1 MSYEAS
7 SRPIGRPTMRPL
19 LMWVPLLAAVAMLTA
34 GCGAPS
40 ALLYKLYG
48 PPPIPPKYVVP
59 HEPLLLLVENAHSG
73 SVAIPE
79 ADELARVIYDDL
91 QEHHVA
97 PLVDFAKLHELRD
110 HNPQAFGKMTIADI
124 GRALGA
130 KQVLYLH
137 VDQINIEQPQGGDVV
152 RLKIAVQ
159 AKMVDV
165 PTAITVWPT
174 SGETEPYIHE
184 TRLQR
189 IEPGTTKSGLN
200 HQILRQSGT
209 DIARWFYQYQPETMT
224 EENADERLR

>member
-1 MSYEAS
+1 MPHRDRTAG
-7 SRPIGRPTMRPL
+7 PAAGATVPAAAL
-19 LMWVPLLAAVAMLTA
+19 LMFVVVALTGA
-34 GCGAPS
+34 GCGAP
-40 ALLYKLYG
+40 AAVLYKLMG

-59 HEPLLLLVENAHSG
+59 QVPLLLLVENAHSG

-97 PLVDFAKLHELRD
+97 PLIDFARLHELRD
-110 HNPQAFGKMTIADI
+110 HDPKAFGRMTIAQI
-124 GRALGA
+124 GHELGA
-130 KQVLYLH
+130 RQVLYLH

-165 PTAITVWPT
+165 PTATTVWPT
-174 SGETEPYIHE
+174 GGDTEPYDHE

-189 IEPGTTKSGLN
+189 IEPGTTRAGLN
-200 HQILRQSGT
+200 HQILRQSGL
-209 DIARWFYQYQPETMT
+209 DIARWFYQWQPDTMT
-224 EENADERLR
+224 EENQGERLR

>member
-1 MSYEAS
+1 MSHEDHD
-7 SRPIGRPTMRPL
+7 SRVARR
-19 LMWVPLLAAVAMLTA
+19 LATFCLALLTA
-34 GCGAPS
+34 TAAAGCALPS
-40 ALLYKLYG
+40 ALLYKFAG
-48 PPPIPPKYVVP
+48 PTPIPPKYVVP
-59 HEPLLLLVENAHSG
+59 KEQPLLLLVENAHSG

-91 QEHHVA
+91 QEHKVA

-110 HNPQAFGKMTIADI
+110 RSPQAFGRMTIAQV
-124 GRALGA
+124 GRTLGA

-152 RLKIAVQ
+152 RLKIALQ

-165 PTAITVWPT
+165 ATATTVWPT
-174 SGETEPYIHE
+174 GGDTEPYVHE

-189 IEPGTTKSGLN
+189 IEPGTTRSGLN
-200 HQILRQSGT
+200 HQILHQSGQ
-209 DIARWFYQYQPETMT
+209 DIARWFYKYQPETMT